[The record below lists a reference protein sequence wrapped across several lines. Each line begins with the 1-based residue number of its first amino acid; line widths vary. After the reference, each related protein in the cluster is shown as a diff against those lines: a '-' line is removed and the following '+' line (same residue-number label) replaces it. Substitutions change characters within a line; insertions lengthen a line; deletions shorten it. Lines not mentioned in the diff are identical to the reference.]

1 MAQPLIINR
10 VGEIWSPKGLVA
22 HADSKREMEYLNS
35 LGVDQ
40 PITTLTSILPTII
53 EQKFYEMPLADFV
66 DISVG
71 QGNPFDNILFNWST
85 GIEGGDF
92 ESGLINMAS
101 NTSNTMADDIFI
113 ESIERKTI
121 GWKKNVNYNILQEGT
136 FSRGTQNM
144 DYVQAKYRARK
155 KEYDLGIQKL
165 VNVGLT
171 FNNVDYAGILTQ
183 QGVTADSETIDKKLK
198 EMTDTE
204 FVTFLSKIIPAFQK
218 NCNYVAYPNRFLIP
232 QDDLVGLGSMP
243 VKYTD
248 GAIPFVGG
256 TRLQML
262 ENVGK
267 SFAPDFKVV
276 GSAYAMKD
284 NNGKFAGLNKD
295 RYVLYNKKA
304 DTIAMDIPL
313 DFTVTLPGTANGFD
327 YTSAAYSRFT
337 GVKAFRPQEVLY
349 FDIA

>member
-1 MAQPLIINR
+1 MAQPLVVNR
-10 VGEIWSPKGLVA
+10 EGEIWSPKGLVA

-40 PITTLTSILPTII
+40 PITTMTSILPTII
-53 EQKFYEMPLADFV
+53 EQKYYEMPLADIV

-71 QGNPFDNILFNWST
+71 QGNPFDNLLYNWST

-92 ESGLINMAS
+92 EQGLMNMTS
-101 NTSNTMADDIFI
+101 NQSNTMADDIWVEPI
-113 ESIERKTI
+113 QRKVI
-121 GWKKNVNYNILQEGT
+121 GWKKNVNYNIIQEGT

-144 DYVQAKYRARK
+144 DLVQAKYRARK

-165 VNVGLT
+165 VNVGLSV
-171 FNNVDYAGILTQ
+171 NNTDYAGILTQ
-183 QGVTADSETIDKKLK
+183 SGVTSDVENITKLLS

-204 FVTFLSKIIPAFQK
+204 FVTFLSKLVPAFQV

-232 QDDLVGLGSMP
+232 QNDYVALGSMP
-243 VKYTD
+243 IRYTE
-248 GAIPFVGG
+248 GAIPFVGA
-256 TRLQML
+256 TRLQVL

-267 SFAPDFKVV
+267 AFAPDFKVV
-276 GSAYAMKD
+276 GSAYAMKA
-284 NNGKFAGLNKD
+284 NNAKVTGLNKN

-304 DTIAMDIPL
+304 DTISMDIPL

-349 FDIA
+349 FDFG